1 MTASFTVNAAAPVK
15 LGTLTAKAGGNGKP
29 MLSWETFTEDNAD
42 FFSVQR
48 SENGKA
54 FQEIGRVKAAGNSTS
69 SRKYGFI
76 DATVDQR
83 FRYFYYQL
91 LVVDLDKKEE
101 RSRIILYRQETQK
114 KNIIVSLSPNPV
126 QAGDHLQL
134 WFNAD
139 ERTKMQATIY
149 EATGRQVYKD
159 ELSAYT
165 GVNFA
170 HLHIHDLLAGV
181 YLLKLSI
188 GKLKETRTFTVQ

>member
-1 MTASFTVNAAAPVK
+1 MCADSELLRSQSTSDPSQH
-15 LGTLTAKAGGNGKP
+15 GGCPTTQGGRLP
-29 MLSWETFTEDNAD
+29 AAD

-101 RSRIILYRQETQK
+101 DYKNTNFKLNNKQVKEKQKLYRQLAKNKDFNVMYSIHKKYNETLIRI
-114 KNIIVSLSPNPV
+114 KNIFLITCV
-126 QAGDHLQL
+126 
-134 WFNAD
+134 
-139 ERTKMQATIY
+139 
-149 EATGRQVYKD
+149 
-159 ELSAYT
+159 
-165 GVNFA
+165 
-170 HLHIHDLLAGV
+170 
-181 YLLKLSI
+181 
-188 GKLKETRTFTVQ
+188 